1 MAETA
6 YLTLEDGASFR
17 GEALG
22 AAILGHGEVVFN
34 TSMTG
39 YQEVLTDPSYAG
51 QIVVLTYPLAGNY
64 GINPDDF
71 ESRQIQVA
79 GLVVR
84 EHCDYPSH
92 GLSNMSLHSFLESQ
106 NIPAIQGVDTR
117 AITRRL
123 RTRGVMM
130 GIIQPDNGD
139 ASRVGNEASAFIQE
153 IAPEGALARIRD
165 LPRYDDQDFVSRVST
180 LEPYSWN
187 HNPDATAGNER
198 RIVVTDM
205 GLKYN
210 ILRLL
215 NRRGCQ
221 VVAVPGSSTAE
232 EIMALNPSGVL
243 FSPGPGDPALLD
255 GLVGTAQSLI
265 GKVPLMGICL
275 GHQVIARAF
284 GADTFKLKF
293 GHRGANHP
301 VKDLVTG
308 RVHITAQNHGYAVD
322 PRSLPSGLQ
331 VTQVNLHDGT
341 VEGMRHVDLP
351 VLTIQYHSEASPGPR
366 DNEEV
371 FDRFLDMVPGK

>member
-139 ASRVGNEASAFIQE
+139 AARVGNESSTFLQE
-153 IAPEGALARIRD
+153 IAPEGALATNQRPAQVRRPG
-165 LPRYDDQDFVSRVST
+165 LRV
-180 LEPYSWN
+180 
-187 HNPDATAGNER
+187 
-198 RIVVTDM
+198 
-205 GLKYN
+205 
-210 ILRLL
+210 
-215 NRRGCQ
+215 Q
-221 VVAVPGSSTAE
+221 
-232 EIMALNPSGVL
+232 GVN
-243 FSPGPGDPALLD
+243 S
-255 GLVGTAQSLI
+255 
-265 GKVPLMGICL
+265 
-275 GHQVIARAF
+275 
-284 GADTFKLKF
+284 
-293 GHRGANHP
+293 
-301 VKDLVTG
+301 
-308 RVHITAQNHGYAVD
+308 
-322 PRSLPSGLQ
+322 
-331 VTQVNLHDGT
+331 
-341 VEGMRHVDLP
+341 
-351 VLTIQYHSEASPGPR
+351 
-366 DNEEV
+366 
-371 FDRFLDMVPGK
+371 

>member
-1 MAETA
+1 
-6 YLTLEDGASFR
+6 
-17 GEALG
+17 
-22 AAILGHGEVVFN
+22 
-34 TSMTG
+34 
-39 YQEVLTDPSYAG
+39 
-51 QIVVLTYPLAGNY
+51 
-64 GINPDDF
+64 
-71 ESRQIQVA
+71 
-79 GLVVR
+79 
-84 EHCDYPSH
+84 
-92 GLSNMSLHSFLESQ
+92 
-106 NIPAIQGVDTR
+106 
-117 AITRRL
+117 
-123 RTRGVMM
+123 
-130 GIIQPDNGD
+130 
-139 ASRVGNEASAFIQE
+139 
-153 IAPEGALARIRD
+153 
-165 LPRYDDQDFVSRVST
+165 
-180 LEPYSWN
+180 
-187 HNPDATAGNER
+187 
-198 RIVVTDM
+198 M

-371 FDRFLDMVPGK
+371 FDRFLDMVPE

>member
-92 GLSNMSLHSFLESQ
+92 GLSNMSLHQFLESQ

-130 GIIQPDNGD
+130 GIIQPDDGD
-139 ASRVGNEASAFIQE
+139 AARAGNEASTFLLE

-180 LEPYSWN
+180 REPYSWN
-187 HNPDATAGNER
+187 HGPNATAGNER

-215 NRRGCQ
+215 SSRGCQ
-221 VVAVPGSSTAE
+221 VVAVPGSSTAD
-232 EIMALNPSGVL
+232 EIMSLNPSGVL

-322 PRSLPSGLQ
+322 PRSLPSGLE

-341 VEGMRHVDLP
+341 VEGMKH
-351 VLTIQYHSEASPGPR
+351 
-366 DNEEV
+366 
-371 FDRFLDMVPGK
+371 LDGKDCRC

>member
-1 MAETA
+1 MVEAA
-6 YLTLEDGASFR
+6 YLTLEDGSSFR

-92 GLSNMSLHSFLESQ
+92 GLSNMSLHRFLESQ

-130 GIIQPDNGD
+130 GIIQPDVERTGHSGQD
-139 ASRVGNEASAFIQE
+139 GAAFLNE

-165 LPRYDDQDFVSRVST
+165 LPKYDDQDFVSRVST
-180 LEPYSWN
+180 REPYSWN
-187 HNPDATAGNER
+187 DVLGTTPATGR

-215 NRRGCQ
+215 NSRDCE
-221 VVAVPGSSTAE
+221 VVAVPESSTAE
-232 EIMALNPSGVL
+232 EIMALDPSGVL
-243 FSPGPGDPALLD
+243 FSPGPGDPALLQ
-255 GLVGTAQSLI
+255 GLVETARSLV

-322 PRSLPSGLQ
+322 PRSLPSGLE

-366 DNEEV
+366 DNEEL
-371 FDRFLDMVPGK
+371 FDRFLDMVQKR

>member
-22 AAILGHGEVVFN
+22 AAVFGHGEVVFN

-51 QIVVLTYPLAGNY
+51 QIVMLTYPMAGNY
-64 GINPDDF
+64 GINPEDF
-71 ESRQIQVA
+71 ESRRIQVA

-92 GLSNMSLHSFLESQ
+92 GLSNMSLHRFLESQ
-106 NIPAIQGVDTR
+106 DIPAIQGVDTR

-123 RTRGVMM
+123 RSRGVMM
-130 GIIQPDNGD
+130 GIIQPDSSGGGH
-139 ASRVGNEASAFIQE
+139 AGQEASTFLTE

-180 LEPYSWN
+180 REAYSWN
-187 HNPDATAGNER
+187 DGPEAGTGSER

-215 NRRGCQ
+215 DNRGCQ
-221 VVAVPGSSTAE
+221 AVAVPGSFTAD
-232 EIMALNPSGVL
+232 EIMALKPSGVL

-255 GLVGTAQSLI
+255 GLVGTARNLI

-284 GADTFKLKF
+284 GAETFKLKF

-301 VKDLVTG
+301 VKDLATG

-322 PRSLPSGLQ
+322 PGSLPSELQ

-341 VEGMRHVDLP
+341 VEGMKHVELP

-371 FDRFLDMVPGK
+371 FDRFLEMVPE